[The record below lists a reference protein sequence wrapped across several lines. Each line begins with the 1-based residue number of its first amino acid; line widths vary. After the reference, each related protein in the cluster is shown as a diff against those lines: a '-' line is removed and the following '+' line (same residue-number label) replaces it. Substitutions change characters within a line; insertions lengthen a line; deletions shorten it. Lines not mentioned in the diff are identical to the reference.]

1 MANRF
6 FFKRI
11 LWLSMAFGLIAL
23 LLSLFPF
30 FKELREFTW
39 FSLLFFMI
47 STVLIYSISLAGL
60 KRKKTFLYYYMGS
73 LLLRFILSLAVIVG
87 YYFYAKP
94 EGIYFVI
101 PFFFIY
107 MGFTLVETV
116 SLMRLAKSNA

>member
-23 LLSLFPF
+23 VLDAFPF
-30 FKELREFTW
+30 FRDLREFTW
-39 FSLLFFMI
+39 LSLLFFMI

-60 KRKKTFLYYYMGS
+60 KRKTTFLYYYMGS
-73 LLLRFILSLAVIVG
+73 LLLRFVLSLSVIVS

-94 EGIYFVI
+94 EGIFFVI

-107 MGFTLVETV
+107 MGFTIVETL
-116 SLMRLAKSNA
+116 SLMRLAKSNS